1 MKATV
6 VNTVANTTQVV
17 ELPEAVTNLADLKHF
32 LSIDEGQFFEGTT
45 HTDLSSDSQVLPVLP
60 ESKRERGYVFF
71 VSPAQNKI
79 KNGAY
84 SRKECYALVKE
95 LSLQDAVKEEF
106 GRNFTQVATDALNSF
121 IAAHNDENAPDDHVP
136 SRPVAVSD
144 SPSTPEDSD
153 EGEITTE
160 KELLHAIVSL
170 LNIDDDTEYHNQ
182 LNAVIKGI
190 DNVFP
195 NPYSVQDLA
204 NMRG

>member
-17 ELPEAVTNLADLKHF
+17 ELPEAVTDLAGLKHF

-45 HTDLSSDSQVLPVLP
+45 HTDLSSNSQVLPALP
-60 ESKRERGYVFF
+60 ESKKERGYVFF

-84 SRKECYALVKE
+84 SRKECYTLVKE
-95 LSLQDAVKEEF
+95 LDLQDAVKEEF

-121 IAAHNDENAPDDHVP
+121 IVAHSDENAPDDHVP
-136 SRPVAVSD
+136 AEPAAASA
-144 SPSTPEDSD
+144 PEDSD

-160 KELLHAIVSL
+160 KELLHAIINL